1 MDQALEMGTRGGSS
15 LTAGVDSDPQ
25 LLDLVR
31 QGATEAFDT
40 LYNRHLAIA
49 HYVARQQTDNPSDA
63 DDVVAESFASI
74 FQSLKDGKG
83 PKEFFRSYLLT
94 VVRRTAYERN
104 KKARRTPMATDD
116 SILDSAVHDA
126 DTVLI
131 EFESSTMAKAFKSLP
146 ERWQAVLWHLDIEGL
161 KPAAAAPF
169 VGLSPNGVSS
179 LAIRAR
185 EGLRQAYLQHHISQ
199 TVDEACD
206 EYASQLGKY
215 ARNAL
220 KRSSQEKVSSH
231 LESCPQCTALL
242 VELSDVEGRMRG
254 LLFPLVAGIAFTPGA
269 AAALASG
276 SVGSV
281 AGGTTAALPTSGAG
295 KGSGALSKVV
305 VAAAVAAVAVAGV
318 AAWLLQPVS
327 DSTVAGA
334 RSAPPVQPA
343 VPDAPTLPAAPST
356 AAPAPA
362 PPAVEAPPAVPPVAT
377 PREPAVVVP
386 DLPVLQRKASVID
399 SAVVTSTPVA
409 SPPATPGTVFQTVE
423 ATFASVPGPNAVE
436 RDLTVDFSLS
446 GAGTPTSGEA
456 VFTLPDDATFISG
469 RTTVPAGW
477 DCVASGAREIR
488 CTSSQLDPSSL
499 HFVVGV
505 SLPQSASLGT
515 LDYRLGGQDIVTK
528 TFTNTFH

>member
-1 MDQALEMGTRGGSS
+1 MDQALEMGTLGVSS
-15 LTAGVDSDPQ
+15 LTAGENSDPQ

-242 VELSDVEGRMRG
+242 VELSDVEGRMRA
-254 LLFPLVAGIAFTPGA
+254 LLFPLIAGIAFTPGA

-276 SVGSV
+276 TVGSV

-318 AAWLLQPVS
+318 TAWLLQPVS
-327 DSTVAGA
+327 DSTASGAG
-334 RSAPPVQPA
+334 SAPSVQPA
-343 VPDAPTLPAAPST
+343 VPDAPTVSAAPSASPEAT
-356 AAPAPA
+356 SPVAEV
-362 PPAVEAPPAVPPVAT
+362 PPAQPVLVAVPQV
-377 PREPAVVVP
+377 PAVVVP
-386 DLPVLQRKASVID
+386 DPPVVQRKASVID
-399 SAVVTSTPVA
+399 SAVVMSTPVG
-409 SPPATPGTVFQTVE
+409 SPPVTPAPVFQTVE
-423 ATFASVPGPNAVE
+423 ATFASAPGANAVE
-436 RDLTVDFSLS
+436 RDITVDFSLR
-446 GAGTPTSGEA
+446 GAGAPTSGEA

-469 RTTVPAGW
+469 KMAAPAGW
-477 DCVASGAREIR
+477 NCVASGAREVR
-488 CTSSQLDPSSL
+488 CSSSRLDPSNL
-499 HFVVGV
+499 RFVLGV
-505 SLPQSASLGT
+505 SMPQSASLGT
-515 LDYRLGGQDIVTK
+515 LDYRFGGQNIVTK